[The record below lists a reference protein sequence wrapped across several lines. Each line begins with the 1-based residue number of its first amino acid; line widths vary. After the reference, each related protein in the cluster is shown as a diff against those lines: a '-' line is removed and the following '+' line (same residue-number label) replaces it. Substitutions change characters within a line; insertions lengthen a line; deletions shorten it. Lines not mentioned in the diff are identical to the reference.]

1 MISMLGDPL
10 ITVLKEMWM
19 KPLVFPESP
28 AAREL
33 REMLEARGELRGEA
47 RALLA
52 VLAARRLNVDENAR
66 ARVQACTDASTLDR
80 WVTRAVTAATLD
92 DVFVADGDV

>member
-10 ITVLKEMWM
+10 VAVLKEMWM

-28 AAREL
+28 AAR
-33 REMLEARGELRGEA
+33 ELRGEA